1 MKTLDVI
8 LYISVLMPFVLLVAW
23 QIKRPWLG
31 NGKATRLLKKRIG
44 LPAMIV
50 NRPTTIRQKT
60 LDKLLGRLKQ
70 YILQAGVREEKVDN
84 VFICGLTLAGLHI
97 LLMILPVKLDLAVQF
112 AVILLPFIVPFFIII
127 NIVRRRQLFV
137 RQLPD
142 AIEAIIRSLSA
153 GSSINQAILM
163 ISNDFPNPISD
174 EFRQISRQIELGV
187 PFREVMNGFRRRL
200 CIAEV
205 HYLAIALIVHRETG
219 GQLIKILEQLA
230 GIMRRRVAFSIKLKA
245 LTAESRFTAFFIGGL
260 PFVLISIRYFN
271 DPQSMN
277 FFLHDPT
284 GLFLFKTCLAL
295 IITGLILLR
304 YMTRINF

>member
-1 MKTLDVI
+1 MKSLDI
-8 LYISVLMPFVLLVAW
+8 LLYISVLIPFGLLIAW

-31 NGKATRLLKKRIG
+31 NGKATSRLKRRIG
-44 LPAMIV
+44 LPVTIV
-50 NRPTTIRQKT
+50 NRPTTTRQKT

-70 YILQAGVREEKVDN
+70 YIFQAGVREEKVN
-84 VFICGLTLAGLHI
+84 IVFICGLTLAGLHI
-97 LLMILPVKLDLAVQF
+97 LLMILPAKLGPAVQF

-142 AIEAIIRSLSA
+142 AIESIIRSLSA
-153 GSSINQAILM
+153 GSSINQAIL
-163 ISNDFPNPISD
+163 IVSNDFPNPISD
-174 EFRQISRQIELGV
+174 EFRQISKQIELGV
-187 PFREVMNGFRRRL
+187 PFREVMSGFRKRQR
-200 CIAEV
+200 IAEV
-205 HYLAIALIVHRETG
+205 HYLAIALIVQRETG

-230 GIMRRRVAFSIKLKA
+230 GIMRRRVAFRIKLKA
-245 LTAESRFTAFFIGGL
+245 LTAESRFTALFLGAL
-260 PFVLISIRYFN
+260 PFVIISIRYLI

-284 GLFLFKTCLAL
+284 GLVLFKTCLAL

-304 YMTRINF
+304 HMTRMNF